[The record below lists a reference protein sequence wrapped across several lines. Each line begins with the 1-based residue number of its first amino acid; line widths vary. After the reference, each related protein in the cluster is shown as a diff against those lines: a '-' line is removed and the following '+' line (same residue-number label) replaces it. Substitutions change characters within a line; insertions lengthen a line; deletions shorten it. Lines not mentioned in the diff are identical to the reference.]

1 MDVVVGIGKA
11 GCAIAGEF
19 EKYPQYN
26 VYKIDAGLEPGDRSF
41 SIPEQN
47 SSEEYEANCP
57 DMSDFF
63 SDFNEETNITFV
75 LAGGGKVAGCSL
87 RVMEQVKHCNIN
99 VLYLT
104 PDVGLMG
111 GKKYLLNRISFHVLQ
126 EYARS
131 GLLNS
136 MSLAYNPAIE
146 RVIGDVPVRD
156 YYGYLNSTLVSSI
169 HMVNV
174 FSNTSSVFENVSE
187 TEDHHRIFSYGIINP
202 DTGEENLL
210 FPLDSIKEK
219 VYYIGINSEALEDG
233 AYFKKLKN
241 SMREKA
247 EADDVKISFQIN
259 ETKYDQTYAY
269 VVAYVDEPQTENNLK
284 KYLTEVN

>member
-11 GCAIAGEF
+11 GCAVADSF
-19 EKYPQYN
+19 AKYPQYQ
-26 VYKIDAGLEPGDRSF
+26 VYKIDTDLETSATEYAMPA
-41 SIPEQN
+41 QN
-47 SSEEYEANCP
+47 TSEEYEANCP
-57 DMSDFF
+57 DMSEFF
-63 SDFNEETNITFV
+63 SDLEEDTNVTFV
-75 LAGGGKVAGCSL
+75 LAGGGKIAGCSL
-87 RVMEQVKHCNIN
+87 RVMEQVRHCKLN

-104 PDVGLMG
+104 PDIGLMG

-136 MSLAYNPAIE
+136 MALIYNPSVE
-146 RVIGDVPVRD
+146 DVIGDVPVRD
-156 YYGYLNSTLVSSI
+156 YYGHINDALVSSV
-169 HMVNV
+169 HMINV

-187 TEDHHRIFSYGIINP
+187 TEEHHRIFSYGIINP

-210 FPLDSIKEK
+210 FPLDNIREK
-219 VYYIGINSEALEDG
+219 VYYIGVNSEALEDG

-241 SMREKA
+241 NMREKA
-247 EADDVKISFQIN
+247 KEDDVKISFQIN

-284 KYLTEVN
+284 KCLTKS